1 MSQIVISLTA
11 SVAQYC
17 FSHLHCSFD
26 TVVRE
31 HLDNVDMR
39 IYVIHVVTGVKI
51 YPDCRLQ
58 YPLTSGT
65 AALLSDT
72 RTYPPRYYPV
82 LSSNYTTPHLMSV
95 LNCYMYTHF
104 KSSGQIPSSSA
115 RDNFASCY

>member
-39 IYVIHVVTGVKI
+39 IGDTGDTCGDRGEDLTRLSVTI
-51 YPDCRLQ
+51 SPDQ
-58 YPLTSGT
+58 WHG
-65 AALLSDT
+65 
-72 RTYPPRYYPV
+72 
-82 LSSNYTTPHLMSV
+82 SV
-95 LNCYMYTHF
+95 AVGHEDIST
-104 KSSGQIPSSSA
+104 
-115 RDNFASCY
+115 